1 MKIIFEGWHFLPHSF
16 GITNQFIQ
24 LEMLRRNIT
33 FFHQPVA
40 FLDESWQETSGL
52 LDEVSEQQLRNI
64 PLYQGESAD
73 LTFRLS
79 VPYDFAPAHT
89 EKIAVF
95 GTTEWGILH
104 NEDFR
109 VKGAESLR
117 AGHANPHILIITTS
131 HWSRLGFL
139 RSGAVPERVIVVPCG
154 IEPNIYQPINPDEK
168 IALRE
173 SLGWD
178 DGFVFLNVGSCTP
191 NKGIELLLKSFAVV
205 AQQYPSARLVLKGIE
220 SIYESN
226 SLMAQYIENLTL
238 EEAELILPRLSYIS
252 DNLSFRE
259 MVQLYQAADCYV
271 CPYLAEGFNMPAL
284 EAIACGLPI
293 ICTQG
298 GPTDDFTKPDFALHI
313 NSVFQSGGT
322 AEQPIYRLMPNTDHL
337 IELMGEVIK
346 NQEFCQQ
353 AYLTGPAHVQ
363 ANFTWQNTVDI
374 LLQVFTD
381 FLN

>member
-24 LEMLRRNIT
+24 LEMLRRGVT
-33 FFHQPVA
+33 FFHKSAP
-40 FLDESWQETSGL
+40 FLDESWRETRGL
-52 LDEVSEQQLRNI
+52 LDEASEEQLRNMPI
-64 PLYQGESAD
+64 YEEESANI
-73 LTFRLS
+73 TFRLS
-79 VPYDFAPAHT
+79 VPYNFAPANT

-109 VKGAESLR
+109 IEGAESLR
-117 AGHANPHILIITTS
+117 AGHANPNILIITTS

-139 RSGAVPERVIVVPCG
+139 RSGAEPERVIVVPCG
-154 IEPNIYQPINPDEK
+154 VEPNIYQPINPEKK

-173 SLGWD
+173 SLGW

-205 AQQYPSARLVLKGIE
+205 ADQYPDARLVLKGIE

-226 SLMAQYIENLTL
+226 SLMAKYIENLTL

-252 DNLSFRE
+252 DNLSFQE

-298 GPTDDFTKPDFALHI
+298 GPTDDFTKPDFALYI

-346 NQEFCQQ
+346 NQEFSQQ
-353 AYLTGPAHVQ
+353 AYFSGPAHVQ
-363 ANFTWQNTVDI
+363 ENFTWRNTVDI
-374 LLQVFTD
+374 LLKVFND
-381 FLN
+381 FCY